1 MIRMRASPRVHLPAC
16 LVSGL
21 INITIMTTK
30 QHNIFNLAILPPSA
44 PNSTS
49 LYNCYMR
56 AAYEGIQSKICHFDE
71 LIDTDGNCSSCAQ
84 GAVFSDKVIA
94 CAGCSTDILFRV
106 YSDEEKLPEGPL

>member
-1 MIRMRASPRVHLPAC
+1 
-16 LVSGL
+16 
-21 INITIMTTK
+21 MTTK

-94 CAGCSTDILFRV
+94 CAGCSTEILFRV
-106 YSDEEKLPEGPL
+106 YSDEEQLPRGPL